1 LKYSIKELAELGDKI
16 KGKIVFFN
24 RPMDNEE
31 IESFMRIQGLVIREI
46 LVLKQQSFELSGLLY
61 ALNLRLDDFP
71 HTGAQIMAIPK
82 SQYIPTAAISTN
94 GAELLSKTLKIQI

>member
-1 LKYSIKELAELGDKI
+1 LGVDKI

-46 LVLKQQSFELSGLLY
+46 LVLVKQQSLSCRDY
-61 ALNLRLDDFP
+61 CTPQFKIDDFP
-71 HTGAQIMAIPK
+71 HTGAQNYGG
-82 SQYIPTAAISTN
+82 SRNRNTFLQ
-94 GAELLSKTLKIQI
+94 Q

>member
-1 LKYSIKELAELGDKI
+1 LGVDKI

-46 LVLKQQSFELSGLLY
+46 LVLVKQQSLELSGLLY
-61 ALNLRLDDFP
+61 AP
-71 HTGAQIMAIPK
+71 SI
-82 SQYIPTAAISTN
+82 
-94 GAELLSKTLKIQI
+94 